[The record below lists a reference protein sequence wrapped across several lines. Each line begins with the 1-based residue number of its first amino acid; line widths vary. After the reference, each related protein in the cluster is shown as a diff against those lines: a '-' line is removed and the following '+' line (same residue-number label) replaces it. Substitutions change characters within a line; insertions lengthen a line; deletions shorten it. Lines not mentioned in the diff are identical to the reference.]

1 MTVMIAVAAAAAAR
15 QSSRRT
21 FSCWERSDAVL
32 GARVNCVRRLP
43 SARPSGAASAGA
55 MAKTDHRQASNMA
68 DMLVKVRDGWWDNMA
83 GNATELVGYDQ
94 SWPYVLS
101 QSPNGKQA
109 ATSTTYT
116 ASLVS
121 TE

>member
-21 FSCWERSDAVL
+21 FSCCERSDAVL
-32 GARVNCVRRLP
+32 GARVNCVPRLP
-43 SARPSGAASAGA
+43 NARPVRAASEGA

-68 DMLVKVRDGWWDNMA
+68 DLLVKVRDGWWDNMA
-83 GNATELVGYDQ
+83 GNATELIGYDQ

>member
-21 FSCWERSDAVL
+21 FSCCERSDAVL
-32 GARVNCVRRLP
+32 GARVCCVPRQP
-43 SARPSGAASAGA
+43 YARPSGAASVGA
-55 MAKTDHRQASNMA
+55 TAKTDHMQARYMA

-83 GNATELVGYDQ
+83 GNATELIGYDQ